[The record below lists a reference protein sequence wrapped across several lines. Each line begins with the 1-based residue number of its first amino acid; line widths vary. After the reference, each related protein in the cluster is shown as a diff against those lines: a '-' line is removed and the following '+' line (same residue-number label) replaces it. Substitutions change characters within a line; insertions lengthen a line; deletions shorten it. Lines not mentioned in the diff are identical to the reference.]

1 MHGAWHVA
9 SCMGGVPVGGW
20 GNCMCILPTL
30 MWIRSGAG
38 PGVGD
43 GSGLS
48 DGDVGL
54 EVVGGVSSEMD
65 NKFVFYLG
73 VCLFRGVSI

>member
-1 MHGAWHVA
+1 MYTTYLDG
-9 SCMGGVPVGGW
+9 SGVELDLGLG
-20 GNCMCILPTL
+20 M
-30 MWIRSGAG
+30 
-38 PGVGD
+38 

-54 EVVGGVSSEMD
+54 EVVSGVSSEME